1 MVELEHRATVPPE
14 LTNFVARNPNLTAA
28 DFDSLPFRP
37 VKQAVKIALH
47 ADQGGLCVYCE
58 RPLAASAGQVEHLL
72 PKAGNNAHA
81 HLAFTYSNYAHGC
94 TDTCT
99 CGQKKGNGLLPILP
113 GPGCNDQFMLS
124 TDGTITPLPD
134 LNRRQRHPV
143 MQTLQMLGLEARQ
156 SPGLVA
162 ERKQW
167 IEALLVILQQMPEQ
181 VPAFLADKPFRHIL
195 RRL

>member
-1 MVELEHRATVPPE
+1 
-14 LTNFVARNPNLTAA
+14 
-28 DFDSLPFRP
+28 
-37 VKQAVKIALH
+37 
-47 ADQGGLCVYCE
+47 
-58 RPLAASAGQVEHLL
+58 
-72 PKAGNNAHA
+72 
-81 HLAFTYSNYAHGC
+81 
-94 TDTCT
+94 
-99 CGQKKGNGLLPILP
+99 
-113 GPGCNDQFMLS
+113 
-124 TDGTITPLPD
+124 
-134 LNRRQRHPV
+134 